1 MRGTKYL
8 SEIMKSIELSQDK
21 NNLILAPIGSGKTH
35 YALEVLMSDK
45 TKKYLF
51 SQDSLI
57 RSHSLRNGV
66 M

>member
-8 SEIMKSIELSQDK
+8 SEIMENIELSQDK

-35 YALEVLMSDK
+35 YALDVLMSDK

-66 M
+66 I